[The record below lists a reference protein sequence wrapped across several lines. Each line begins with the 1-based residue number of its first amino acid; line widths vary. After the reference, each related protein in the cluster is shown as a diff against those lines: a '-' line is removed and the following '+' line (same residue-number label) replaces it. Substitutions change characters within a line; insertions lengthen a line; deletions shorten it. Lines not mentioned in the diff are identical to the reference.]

1 MGDVGRL
8 CHVILKQA
16 HLVIQVKR
24 EKTRDPVPG
33 SSTDDGWLSMTLS
46 EKILGHV
53 GMELVSECYNS
64 TFLPNVLGIV
74 FVRTKVRENTK

>member
-1 MGDVGRL
+1 MPSCL
-8 CHVILKQA
+8 QS

-24 EKTRDPVPG
+24 EETKDPVPG
-33 SSTDDGWLSMTLS
+33 GSTDDGWLSMTLS

-64 TFLPNVLGIV
+64 TFLPNVLVIV
-74 FVRTKVRENTK
+74 FVRTEVRKNTEC